1 MDNLISRGV
10 VSKWAKFNVKG
21 RNDST
26 IVGSCLLAADNSLY
40 AGEGQT

>member
-10 VSKWAKFNVKG
+10 SKRAKFNAKG
-21 RNDST
+21 GNDSA

-40 AGEGQT
+40 AGEGQM